1 MEPAEKNKEP
11 VVKKPKRRALKIV
24 LWVIA
29 ALVLLLIAAVVFAVP
44 AYVSSGSFRQL
55 VLTKA
60 NAAQTGAVDFA
71 DLSMGWLSGISV
83 TKLSY
88 KDSAECL
95 SVAVKGFSTKPKYG
109 ALLTGNLSFG
119 ETVIDEPRVE
129 IDVKKIAG
137 RKTEAGKQK
146 TETTTSGL
154 PIGRIDL
161 VVKNGDVKIK
171 GGQGVVEVSQINT
184 TLNLRPEGQQ
194 TSFNV
199 GAKMVEPNKPGATES
214 TINAKGE
221 VTPGKNWDMKRTSGD
236 VTIEVNNL
244 SLSQLESLLAIAG
257 IDVNARGMVSANV
270 KAAIKNGVIENVD
283 ANVMGNGLEISLPQL
298 KGDTLKTD
306 VLEVAAKL
314 GQQGDLINVET
325 MTVRMD
331 WLKVDANGAAP
342 VSAATL
348 EDFLKPDTK
357 YALRASME
365 CDIPA
370 LAAQLP
376 KTMGL
381 KEGTKLTGGK
391 LVGSV
396 ATPTENGVKKLAAE
410 VSVEGLAGMVSGK
423 PVAIAEPIRAEA
435 LVTTHGKKLNF
446 EKAGV
451 TSAFAKVSCSG
462 TMESFSYTAQ
472 TDLAKMSGE
481 LGQFVDI
488 AGYKLS
494 GQATSKGQISNNAK
508 AMMIESKTNIA
519 NLTASPTADIMIN
532 EPNAAIDI
540 IAGIDKEKQV
550 LLVKQLK
557 ADTSFGQYSIKDGR
571 LAMNKESKEP
581 SQLTASARG
590 VDLSRLQPYLVMAKA
605 VSKDVQLG
613 GVAESD
619 ITVSYK
625 DGIYKFTTE
634 STKITNLL
642 VKAPGKEPFT
652 QNPVELSLDAEANT
666 ATKSWKIRTDIT
678 SPDIKIKANIKNEV
692 QGQTSTLQ
700 GDAQLD
706 YDWHTLSGMLS
717 AFMPTELVIEGK
729 RKDTINFSS
738 RYPTK
743 DSNATMANLNV
754 AAKVGF
760 DKAAYMGLHLGAT
773 TVEIKAEK
781 GLLTIAPFTTAVNNG
796 EFNFGGSADFK
807 QKPTLF
813 QTAGA
818 MHIVKD
824 VQLNDEMANKLLN
837 KINPIFANARNVSGF
852 ANFECDKMVVPIS
865 GGALDAADVAGTI
878 SLTQVKMES
887 GLLSTIIAA
896 TGGSRDNILTIHPT
910 PFAVGQ
916 GFVRYKDMQMDL
928 GALPIFFNGIV
939 PLDSNKEF
947 KDFSVTLPVS
957 GLGKVISTEE
967 QTQPGRGSTIYFEG
981 TPAKPEL
988 NFVKTGIEQGI
999 KTGIE
1004 LLLEKA
1010 RKK

>member
-1 MEPAEKNKEP
+1 MEPVESNKES
-11 VVKKPKRRALKIV
+11 VVKKPKKRTLKIV
-24 LWVIA
+24 LGVIA
-29 ALVLLLIAAVVFAVP
+29 GLVLVLIVGVVFAVP

-55 VLTKA
+55 ILTKA
-60 NAAQTGAVDFA
+60 NAAKVGAVDFA
-71 DLSMGWLSGISV
+71 DLSMGWLSGISIS
-83 TKLSY
+83 KLSY
-88 KDSAECL
+88 KDSVEGL
-95 SVAVKGFSTKPKYG
+95 SVAVKEFSTKPRYG

-129 IDVKKIAG
+129 IDVKKIVG
-137 RKTEAGKQK
+137 RKTESPGPK
-146 TETTTSGL
+146 TETTAGL

-171 GGQGVVEVSQINT
+171 GGQGAVEVSQINT
-184 TLNLRPEGQQ
+184 TLNLRPEGEQ
-194 TSFNV
+194 TSFEV
-199 GAKMVEPNKPGATES
+199 GAKMVEPNKAGATES
-214 TINAKGE
+214 TINAKGNI
-221 VTPGKNWDMKRTSGD
+221 TPGKNWDMKRTSGD

-257 IDVNARGMVSANV
+257 IDVNAKGMVSANV

-283 ANVMGNGLEISLPQL
+283 ADVKGNGLEISSPQL
-298 KGDTLKTD
+298 KPDTIKTN

-325 MTVRMD
+325 MTVRTD
-331 WLKVDANGAAP
+331 WLKIDANGAAP

-348 EDFLKPDTK
+348 EDFLKPDSK
-357 YALRASME
+357 YALRANME

-396 ATPTENGVKKLAAE
+396 ATPTENGVKKLAGE
-410 VSVEGLAGMVSGK
+410 VSIEGLAGMVSGK
-423 PVAIAEPIRAEA
+423 PVSIAEPIRAEA
-435 LVTTHGKKLNF
+435 LVTTEGKVLKF

-451 TSAFAKVSCSG
+451 TSSFAKVSCTG
-462 TMESFSYTAQ
+462 TTESFSYTAE

-488 AGYKLS
+488 AAYKLS
-494 GQATSKGQISNNAK
+494 GQATSKGQISNNKK
-508 AMMIESKTNIA
+508 ATMVSAQTNIA
-519 NLTASPTADIMIN
+519 NLRASPTADIIIN
-532 EPNAAIDI
+532 EPNAAIDVV
-540 IAGIDKEKQV
+540 AGIDKDKQV
-550 LLVKQLK
+550 LLVKQMN
-557 ADTSFGQYSIKDGR
+557 ANTSLGQYSIKDGR
-571 LAMNKESKEP
+571 LAMGKESKEP
-581 SQLTASARG
+581 SQLTAAARG

-605 VSKDVQLG
+605 ISKDVQLG

-619 ITVSYK
+619 VTVSYK

-642 VKAPGKEPFT
+642 VKAPGKEPFM
-652 QNPVELSLDAEANT
+652 QNPVELSLDAEANP
-666 ATKSWKIRTDIT
+666 ATKTWKIRTDIT

-717 AFMPTELVIEGK
+717 AFMPTELVIQGK
-729 RKDTINFSS
+729 RKDAISFSS

-743 DSNATMANLNV
+743 DSSAMMANLNV

-773 TVEIKAEK
+773 NVDIKVDK
-781 GLLTIAPFTTAVNNG
+781 GFLTIAPFTTAVNNG

-813 QTAGA
+813 KTPGA

-852 ANFECDKMVVPIS
+852 ANFECNKMVVPIS
-865 GGALDAADVAGTI
+865 AGALDAADVAGTI
-878 SLTQVKMES
+878 SLTQVRMES
-887 GLLSTIIAA
+887 WLLSTIITA
-896 TGGSRDNILTIHPT
+896 TGGSRDNILTVHPT
-910 PFAVGQ
+910 PFTVNQ
-916 GFVRYKDMQMDL
+916 GFVKYQDMQMDISNV
-928 GALPIFFNGIV
+928 PIIFSGIV
-939 PLDSNKEF
+939 PLDSNRKFEN
-947 KDFSVTLPVS
+947 FSVTLPIT
-957 GLGKVISTEE
+957 GLGKVISTED
-967 QTQPGRGSTIYFEG
+967 QTQQGRGSTLYVKG

-988 NFVKTGIEQGI
+988 DIVKTGTEQAI